1 MQSEGW
7 GGQVG
12 REGQRSPFLSVL
24 DYILLCG
31 RLLEDSTQDYTDGSV
46 KVLRNGRGGGGFDRL
61 EGSEGWSDS
70 RGNSQLKGPE

>member
-1 MQSEGW
+1 M
-7 GGQVG
+7 G

-46 KVLRNGRGGGGFDRL
+46 KVLRNGRGGGGALTDWKEVRDGVIPEETASSKAL
-61 EGSEGWSDS
+61 S
-70 RGNSQLKGPE
+70 RSL